1 VSAARLEALAVSLTA
16 DELGRAHR
24 MLPLPGRRAVAS
36 RGILR
41 ELLGSELGLPPAE
54 VMLRVGEH
62 GKPYVDG
69 PLAFSVAH
77 SDDVAV
83 FAFADGQ
90 AVGVD
95 IERIRALDDGEALAA
110 EVLGEAERNALA
122 TLPPESRDAAFLEAW
137 TRKEAYL
144 KGRGDGL
151 TVSPQAVTVSVLPG
165 EAPALLGVRGEP
177 DEPGRWSLH
186 RLDAGPDHVGTLAIE
201 TP

>member
-1 VSAARLEALAVSLTA
+1 
-16 DELGRAHR
+16 
-24 MLPLPGRRAVAS
+24 
-36 RGILR
+36 
-41 ELLGSELGLPPAE
+41 
-54 VMLRVGEH
+54 
-62 GKPYVDG
+62 
-69 PLAFSVAH
+69 VAH